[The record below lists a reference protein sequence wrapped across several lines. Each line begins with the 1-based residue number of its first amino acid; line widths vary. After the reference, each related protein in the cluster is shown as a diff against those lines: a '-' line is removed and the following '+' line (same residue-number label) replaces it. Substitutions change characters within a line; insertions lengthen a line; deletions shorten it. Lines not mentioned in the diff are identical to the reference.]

1 MSKWF
6 RTVLFSTTLVNAIG
20 CFLFFPFGNFPKT
33 LRTMVGFPEPENP
46 LYLLLISIW
55 IGLFGAAYFWLAIRK
70 SDNLMFFS
78 FAPIG
83 KLSFSAAIV
92 YFFLQNQLGP
102 LTLQA
107 AVTDFILAILFYLYV
122 IQRHLSSNKNHS

>member
-20 CFLFFPFGNFPKT
+20 CFLLFPFSNLPKT
-33 LRTMVGFPEPENP
+33 LRAMVGFPEPENP
-46 LYLLLISIW
+46 LYLLLISTW
-55 IGLFGAAYFWLAIRK
+55 IGLFGAAYLWLALRK
-70 SDNLMFFS
+70 SNNLMFFS

-102 LTLQA
+102 LTLLA
-107 AVTDFILAILFYLYV
+107 AITDFILAILFYIYV
-122 IQRHLSSNKNHS
+122 IQQQLRPSKQHL